1 MNEVALKRIKE
12 LREKITAAVSRSLG
26 AGFSEPTRAK
36 LTLLLAEAGLPH
48 SEGMI
53 FSYLQNHPE
62 QEESIIAASRY
73 DSEEIENFLLD
84 LLKQQ
89 RSLHRDLIVEQ
100 LGFKKKADLVAKL
113 QSYLADS
120 DRHVRFQA
128 ANALFNIGGKEAAL
142 AMCEFISDPDEWI
155 SMTILRLLCIMRELD
170 TIPILIDKYH
180 QDEDLRRKAL
190 MISFLA
196 RFRSVTLLP
205 IFDEG
210 LQARDAR
217 LRANSIEAI
226 GDLSLPPDEI
236 KKRVEEHLDDPNN
249 RIRANAI
256 LAIARLEPEKIKPK
270 IEEMVTS
277 NDVQLRR
284 SAAFILG
291 MITSDD
297 YHDLGAILIGD
308 QSEMVRKRMIQSLR
322 NFSSEFVFNQLDLA
336 LSDHNKWIRKHA
348 IDMASRLSN
357 FPHKK
362 ILGLLKTERAAPNL
376 EASLNFFVTHPIE
389 EAMNAIKLHVK
400 DRRLPVVK
408 ALLAAVAS
416 IGGVEGVKAV
426 APRLEQRDPQVIRAL
441 SEILIKAGE
450 RKILED
456 LVERFSQLKQENQ
469 VEALIPSLSSSLKI
483 LDQGDSMP
491 EPLLKNFEKIEVA
504 ERPLAPPPASQ
515 KAPRDEKPEEEI
527 AGGDMSEQTQSEERG
542 VEDETTTSEDLDL
555 DFNLEGIA
563 SSGEGASEEAGD
575 ELPGLMSLAELADSG
590 AKEKPVKKAKKAAK
604 KKPPV
609 SPHYRAG
616 LKAYNVGKYKKAVAE
631 FSRLLESEAS
641 PPANAYLYL
650 GLIYSDQKKY
660 EQARDYLTTFL
671 NKKPDHAR
679 ANFTLGKIYR
689 QLKSWNALI
698 EIYERFVG
706 GELEATPKMKTRI
719 YHDLGIG
726 CVLVSKYER
735 GAQLLESLLKLH
747 PEDAEVAY
755 YLALAQFHLGKISN
769 AGQTLHQ
776 ASKSAA
782 GNKRISKLID
792 ALAAK
797 VRAGGF

>member
-1 MNEVALKRIKE
+1 M
-12 LREKITAAVSRSLG
+12 
-26 AGFSEPTRAK
+26 
-36 LTLLLAEAGLPH
+36 
-48 SEGMI
+48 
-53 FSYLQNHPE
+53 
-62 QEESIIAASRY
+62 
-73 DSEEIENFLLD
+73 
-84 LLKQQ
+84 LKQP

-100 LGFKKKADLVAKL
+100 LGTRKKADMVAKL
-113 QSYLADS
+113 QPYLADS

-128 ANALFNIGGKEAAL
+128 ANAMFNIGGKEAAL
-142 AMCEFISDPDEWI
+142 ALCEFISDPDEWI
-155 SMTILRLLCIMRELD
+155 SMTILRLLCMMRELD
-170 TIPILIDKYH
+170 SIPILIDKYH

-217 LRANSIEAI
+217 LRANSIEAV
-226 GDLSLPPDEI
+226 GDLALPPDDI
-236 KKRVEEHLDDPNN
+236 KRRVEEHLHDPNN

-256 LAIARLEPEKIKPK
+256 LAIAKLEPEKIKPE
-270 IEEMVTS
+270 IQEMVAS

-291 MITSDD
+291 MIPSDE
-297 YHDLGAILIGD
+297 YHDLGAALIAD
-308 QSEMVRKRMIQSLR
+308 KSEVVRKRMIQSLR

-348 IDMASRLSN
+348 IDMATRLSK

-376 EASLNFFVTHPIE
+376 ESCLNFFVFHPVE
-389 EAMNAIKLHVK
+389 EAMIAIKLHVK

-408 ALLAAVAS
+408 ALLAAVAA
-416 IGGVEGVKAV
+416 IGGVEGVKSV

-456 LVERFSQLKQENQ
+456 LVERFAQLKHENQ

-483 LDQGDSMP
+483 LDQGDKMP

-504 ERPLAPPPASQ
+504 ERPIVPSRPPVEEPVS
-515 KAPRDEKPEEEI
+515 EVEEPEEGESLELPEAQETGSDKQVLPAEI
-527 AGGDMSEQTQSEERG
+527 AG
-542 VEDETTTSEDLDL
+542 EDDLGLDL
-555 DFNLEGIA
+555 SGGADEG
-563 SSGEGASEEAGD
+563 
-575 ELPGLMSLAELADSG
+575 ELPGLMNLGELGDDGVAE
-590 AKEKPVKKAKKAAK
+590 EKPVKKARKPERPKKV
-604 KKPPV
+604 V
-609 SPHYRAG
+609 SPHYRVG
-616 LKAYNVGKYKKAVAE
+616 LKAYNVGKYKKAIAE
-631 FSRLLESEAS
+631 FSRVLESESS
-641 PPANAYLYL
+641 PPANVYLYM
-650 GLIYSDQKKY
+650 GLMQAEQKNF
-660 EQARDYLTTFL
+660 EQACDYLLSFV
-671 NKKPDHAR
+671 NKSPDHVK
-679 ANFTLGKIYR
+679 ANFTLGKIYK
-689 QLKSWNALI
+689 QLKNWNGLI

-706 GELEATPKMKTRI
+706 GELEATPKMKTKI
-719 YHDLGIG
+719 YQDLGIA

-735 GAQLLESLLKLH
+735 GAQLLDSLNKLQ
-747 PEDAEVAY
+747 PDNAEVGY
-755 YLALAQFHLGKISN
+755 YLALAQFHLGRISN

-776 ASKSAA
+776 ASKCVA

>member
-1 MNEVALKRIKE
+1 MNEVAIKRIKE
-12 LREKITAAVSRSLG
+12 LREKITLAVSRSLG
-26 AGFSEPTRAK
+26 AGFSESTTAK
-36 LTLLLAEAGLPH
+36 LTLLLAEAGLPQ
-48 SEGMI
+48 SEGI
-53 FSYLQNHPE
+53 VFSYLQNHPD
-62 QEESIIAASRY
+62 QEESIMAGSRY
-73 DSEEIENFLLD
+73 NSEEIETFLLD
-84 LLKQQ
+84 LLKQP

-100 LGFKKKADLVAKL
+100 LGTRKRTDMVAKL
-113 QSYLADS
+113 QPYLADS

-128 ANALFNIGGKEAAL
+128 ANAMFNIGGKEAAL
-142 AMCEFISDPDEWI
+142 ALCEYISDPDEWI

-170 TIPILIDKYH
+170 SIPILIDKYH

-217 LRANSIEAI
+217 LRANSIEAV
-226 GDLSLPPDEI
+226 GDLTLPPDEI
-236 KKRVEEHLDDPNN
+236 KKRVEEHLHDPNN

-256 LAIARLEPEKIKPK
+256 LAIAKLEPEKIKPE
-270 IEEMVTS
+270 IQEMVAS

-291 MITSDD
+291 MIPSDE
-297 YHDLGAILIGD
+297 YHDLGAALIAD
-308 QSEMVRKRMIQSLR
+308 KSEVVRKRMIQSLR

-348 IDMASRLSN
+348 IDMATRLSK

-376 EASLNFFVTHPIE
+376 ESCLNFFVFHPVE
-389 EAMNAIKLHVK
+389 EAMTAIKLHVK

-408 ALLAAVAS
+408 ALLAAVAA
-416 IGGVEGVKAV
+416 IGGVEGVKSV

-456 LVERFSQLKQENQ
+456 LVERFAQLKHENQ

-483 LDQGDSMP
+483 LDQGDKMP

-504 ERPLAPPPASQ
+504 ERPIASPRPPVEEPVSEAEEPGDGEQMTLPEATEAVSGKPLAPA
-515 KAPRDEKPEEEI
+515 EI
-527 AGGDMSEQTQSEERG
+527 G
-542 VEDETTTSEDLDL
+542 SEDDLGLDL
-555 DFNLEGIA
+555 SGGSDEG
-563 SSGEGASEEAGD
+563 
-575 ELPGLMSLAELADSG
+575 ELPGLMNLGELGDGGVAE
-590 AKEKPVKKAKKAAK
+590 EKPVKKLRKPERPKKV
-604 KKPPV
+604 V

-616 LKAYNVGKYKKAVAE
+616 LKAYNVGKYKKAIAE
-631 FSRLLESEAS
+631 FSRVLESESS
-641 PPANAYLYL
+641 PPANVYLYM
-650 GLIYSDQKKY
+650 GLMQAEQKNF
-660 EQARDYLTTFL
+660 EQARDYLLSFV
-671 NKKPDHAR
+671 NKSPDHVK
-679 ANFTLGKIYR
+679 ANYTLGKIYK
-689 QLKSWNALI
+689 QIKNWNGLI
-698 EIYERFVG
+698 EVYERFVG
-706 GELEATPKMKTRI
+706 GELEATPKMKTKI
-719 YHDLGIG
+719 YQDLGIA
-726 CVLVSKYER
+726 CILVAKYER
-735 GAQLLESLLKLH
+735 GAQLLDSLNKLQ
-747 PEDAEVAY
+747 PDNAEVGY
-755 YLALAQFHLGKISN
+755 YLALAQFHLGRISN

-776 ASKSAA
+776 ASKCVA
-782 GNKRISKLID
+782 GNKRIGKLID

>member
-12 LREKITAAVSRSLG
+12 LREKITSAVTRSLG
-26 AGFSEPTRAK
+26 SGFSEPTTAK
-36 LTLLLAEAGLPH
+36 LTLLLAEAGLPQ
-48 SEGMI
+48 SEGI
-53 FSYLQNHPE
+53 VFSYLQNHPE
-62 QEESIIAASRY
+62 QEESIIAGSRF

-84 LLKQQ
+84 LLKQP
-89 RSLHRDLIVEQ
+89 RALHRDLIVEQ
-100 LGFKKKADLVAKL
+100 LGMRKKAALVAKL
-113 QSYLADS
+113 QPYLADS

-128 ANALFNIGGKEAAL
+128 ANALFNIGGKDAAL
-142 AMCEFISDPDEWI
+142 ALCEFISDPDEWI

-170 TIPILIDKYH
+170 SIPILIDKYH

-217 LRANSIEAI
+217 LRANSIEAV
-226 GDLSLPPDEI
+226 GDLSLPPEEI
-236 KKRVEEHLDDPNN
+236 KNRVEEHLHDPNN

-256 LAIARLEPEKIKPK
+256 LAIAKLEPEKIKPE
-270 IEEMVTS
+270 IQEMVAS

-291 MITSDD
+291 MIPSDE
-297 YHDLGAILIGD
+297 YHDLGAALIAD
-308 QSEMVRKRMIQSLR
+308 KSEVVRKRMIQSLR

-348 IDMASRLSN
+348 TDMASRLSK

-376 EASLNFFVTHPIE
+376 ESCLNFFVFHPIE

-408 ALLAAVAS
+408 ALLSAVAA
-416 IGGVEGVKAV
+416 IGGVEGVKSV

-456 LVERFSQLKQENQ
+456 LVERFGQLKHENQ

-483 LDQGDSMP
+483 LAQGDSMP
-491 EPLLKNFEKIEVA
+491 EPLLKNFEKIEVS
-504 ERPLAPPPASQ
+504 ERPLPPRQPVAEPVS
-515 KAPRDEKPEEEI
+515 EPEE
-527 AGGDMSEQTQSEERG
+527 SEEPALPVTPEVPSGRPEAPSETA
-542 VEDETTTSEDLDL
+542 VDDELDLDL
-555 DFNLEGIA
+555 SVG
-563 SSGEGASEEAGD
+563 GAD
-575 ELPGLMSLAELADSG
+575 EDGLPGLMNLGELGGGVPAE
-590 AKEKPVKKAKKAAK
+590 EKPVKKS
-604 KKPPV
+604 KKPAREKKEV

-616 LKAYNVGKYKKAVAE
+616 LKAYNVGKYKKAMGE
-631 FSRLLESEAS
+631 FSRVLETDAA
-641 PPANAYLYL
+641 PPLNVYLYM
-650 GLIYSDQKKY
+650 GLMQAEQKNY
-660 EQARDYLTTFL
+660 EQARDYLQSFI
-671 NKKPDHAR
+671 NKQPDHVK
-679 ANFTLGKIYR
+679 ANFTLGRIYK
-689 QLKSWNALI
+689 QLKNWNGLI
-698 EIYERFVG
+698 EIYERFVC
-706 GELEATPKMKTRI
+706 GELEATPKMKTKI
-719 YHDLGIG
+719 YHDLGVA
-726 CVLVSKYER
+726 CVLVSRYER
-735 GAQLLESLLKLH
+735 GAQLLDSLNKLH
-747 PEDAEVAY
+747 PEDAEVGY

-776 ASKSAA
+776 ASKCVA
-782 GNKRISKLID
+782 GNKRLGTLIE

-797 VRAGGF
+797 VRTGGF

>member
-1 MNEVALKRIKE
+1 MNEVAIKRIKE
-12 LREKITAAVSRSLG
+12 LREKITLAVSRSLG
-26 AGFSEPTRAK
+26 AGFSEPTTAK
-36 LTLLLAEAGLPH
+36 LTLLLAEAGLPQ
-48 SEGMI
+48 SEGI
-53 FSYLQNHPE
+53 VYSYLQNHPD
-62 QEESIIAASRY
+62 QEESIMAGSRFN
-73 DSEEIENFLLD
+73 SEEIENFLLG
-84 LLKQQ
+84 LLKQP

-100 LGFKKKADLVAKL
+100 LGTRKKADMVAKL
-113 QSYLADS
+113 QPYLADS

-128 ANALFNIGGKEAAL
+128 ANAMFNIGGKEAAL
-142 AMCEFISDPDEWI
+142 ALCEFISDPDEWI

-170 TIPILIDKYH
+170 SIPILIDKYH

-217 LRANSIEAI
+217 LRANSIEAV
-226 GDLSLPPDEI
+226 GDLTLPPDEI
-236 KKRVEEHLDDPNN
+236 KRRVEEHLHDPNN

-256 LAIARLEPEKIKPK
+256 LAIAKLEPEKIKPE
-270 IEEMVTS
+270 IQEMVTS

-291 MITSDD
+291 MIPSDE
-297 YHDLGAILIGD
+297 YHDLGAALIAD
-308 QSEMVRKRMIQSLR
+308 KSEVVRKRMIQSLR

-336 LSDHNKWIRKHA
+336 LSDQNKWIRKHA
-348 IDMASRLSN
+348 IDMASRLSK

-376 EASLNFFVTHPIE
+376 ESCLNFFVTHPIE

-416 IGGVEGVKAV
+416 IGGVEGVKSV

-456 LVERFSQLKQENQ
+456 LVERFAQLKHENQ

-483 LDQGDSMP
+483 LDQGDKMP
-491 EPLLKNFEKIEVA
+491 EPLLRNFEKMEVA
-504 ERPLAPPPASQ
+504 DKPFAPLRPPVAEPESESEGGDEDGEISLPPA
-515 KAPRDEKPEEEI
+515 PEVAASVPAASAEI
-527 AGGDMSEQTQSEERG
+527 SADDDLG
-542 VEDETTTSEDLDL
+542 LDL
-555 DFNLEGIA
+555 
-563 SSGEGASEEAGD
+563 SGSGAEDG
-575 ELPGLMSLAELADSG
+575 ELPGLMNLGELGDSAPAE
-590 AKEKPVKKAKKAAK
+590 EKPAKKVKKPERPAKV
-604 KKPPV
+604 V

-616 LKAYNVGKYKKAVAE
+616 LKAYNVGKYKKAIAE
-631 FSRLLESEAS
+631 FSHVLESDAS
-641 PPANAYLYL
+641 PPANIYLYL
-650 GLIYSDQKKY
+650 GLMQAEEKNY
-660 EQARDYLTTFL
+660 EQARDYLLSFI
-671 NKKPDHAR
+671 NKAPDHVK

-689 QLKSWNALI
+689 QIKNWNGLI

-706 GELEATPKMKTRI
+706 GELEATPKMKTKI
-719 YHDLGIG
+719 YQELGIA

-735 GAQLLESLLKLH
+735 GAQLLESLIKLQ
-747 PEDAEVAY
+747 PDNAEVGY

-776 ASKSAA
+776 ASKCSD

>member
-1 MNEVALKRIKE
+1 MNEVAIKRIKE
-12 LREKITAAVSRSLG
+12 LREKITLAVSRSLG
-26 AGFSEPTRAK
+26 AGFSEPTTAK
-36 LTLLLAEAGLPH
+36 LTLLLAEAGLPQ
-48 SEGMI
+48 SEGI
-53 FSYLQNHPE
+53 VYSYLQNHPD
-62 QEESIIAASRY
+62 QEESIMAGSRFA
-73 DSEEIENFLLD
+73 SEEIENFLLD
-84 LLKQQ
+84 LLKQP
-89 RSLHRDLIVEQ
+89 RSSHRDLIVEQ
-100 LGFKKKADLVAKL
+100 LGTRKKAGMVAKL
-113 QSYLADS
+113 QPYLADS
-120 DRHVRFQA
+120 DRHVRFQT

-142 AMCEFISDPDEWI
+142 ALCEFISDSDEWI

-170 TIPILIDKYH
+170 SIPILIDKYH

-217 LRANSIEAI
+217 LRANSIEAV
-226 GDLSLPPDEI
+226 GDLALPPDEI
-236 KKRVEEHLDDPNN
+236 KKRVEEHLHDPNN

-256 LAIARLEPEKIKPK
+256 LAIAKLEPEKIKPE
-270 IEEMVTS
+270 IQEMVTS

-291 MITSDD
+291 MIPSDE
-297 YHDLGAILIGD
+297 YHDLGAVLIAD
-308 QSEMVRKRMIQSLR
+308 KSEVVRKRMIQSLR

-336 LSDHNKWIRKHA
+336 LSDQNKWIRKHA
-348 IDMASRLSN
+348 ADMASRLSK

-376 EASLNFFVTHPIE
+376 ESCLNFFVTHPTE

-408 ALLAAVAS
+408 ALLAAVAA
-416 IGGVEGVKAV
+416 IGGVEGVKSV

-456 LVERFSQLKQENQ
+456 LVERFAQLKHENQ

-483 LDQGDSMP
+483 LEQGDKMP

-504 ERPLAPPPASQ
+504 DKPFAPLRPPVAEPEPEQEEPEDTTGMSLPPAPEVAAA
-515 KAPRDEKPEEEI
+515 APIAPSEI
-527 AGGDMSEQTQSEERG
+527 SADDDLVLDLTGSG
-542 VEDETTTSEDLDL
+542 SED
-555 DFNLEGIA
+555 G
-563 SSGEGASEEAGD
+563 
-575 ELPGLMSLAELADSG
+575 ELPGLMNLGELGDSTPEE
-590 AKEKPVKKAKKAAK
+590 AKQVKQIKKVKKSGRPAKV
-604 KKPPV
+604 V

-616 LKAYNVGKYKKAVAE
+616 LKAYNVGKYKKAIAE
-631 FSRLLESEAS
+631 FSQVLESDAS
-641 PPANAYLYL
+641 PPANVYLYM
-650 GLIYSDQKKY
+650 GLMQAEQKNF
-660 EQARDYLTTFL
+660 EQARDYLLSFV
-671 NKKPDHAR
+671 NRAPDHVK

-689 QLKSWNALI
+689 QIKNWNGLI

-706 GELEATPKMKTRI
+706 GELEATPKMKTKI
-719 YHDLGIG
+719 YQDLGIA

-735 GAQLLESLLKLH
+735 GAQLLDSLIKLQ
-747 PEDAEVAY
+747 PDNAEVGY

-776 ASKSAA
+776 ASKCAD
-782 GNKRISKLID
+782 GNKRISRLID